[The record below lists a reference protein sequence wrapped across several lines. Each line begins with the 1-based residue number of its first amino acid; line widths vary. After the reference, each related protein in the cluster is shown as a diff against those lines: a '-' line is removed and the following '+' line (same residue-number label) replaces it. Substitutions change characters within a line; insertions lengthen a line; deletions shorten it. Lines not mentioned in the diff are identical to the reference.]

1 MLVTSKKCIAAGI
14 AIGLSFLIT
23 ATPTT
28 AETIAEHFKD
38 RMVTIHMGFP
48 GGGFFESAK
57 LAAKHMQK
65 YIPGNPEVVLAP
77 RPGRL
82 GTAVLDFLSS
92 QWAPKDGTH
101 LAMPGSLGP
110 WLPLQ
115 TSIPVKYDPLKMTY
129 IGNVN
134 SAGDTYLFV
143 RPDIG
148 IRTLVDL
155 KSKPIRVSN
164 SRGMYK
170 NFIAAINN
178 ILGTKITYVGDY
190 PSHKDAFSAMLQ
202 GKTQGVAGAG
212 VTVNAEHRRY
222 FPSLLKVGKA
232 IPILRYTSNTKNAEY
247 PNVIIAG
254 EKAATETQKQAL
266 EIIFSNQVL
275 DRPIMG
281 PPGIPLKILSV
292 LQKAFMQAMNDP
304 ALIADAKTRRINI
317 NHPMNGEGMLTFVKK
332 IYALPKPA
340 KDLAKKVLAD
350 NTFIE
355 DVNYTSFTAELSK
368 VKPKS
373 KGINAT
379 LVFKSAN
386 KSIIVELD
394 ARTTEVK
401 AYGDQIKIPP
411 FKVRSLNPG
420 MQCKVFWTGPG
431 STAGKLVC
439 DKK

>member
-1 MLVTSKKCIAAGI
+1 MLPTMRNHIATGI
-14 AIGLSFLIT
+14 AVALSLVIT
-23 ATPTT
+23 TTPSTG
-28 AETIAEHFKD
+28 ETIAEHFKD

-57 LAAKHMQK
+57 LTAKHMRK

-82 GTAVLDFLSS
+82 GTAVLDFLS

-115 TSIPVKYDPLKMTY
+115 TKIPVKYDPLKMNY

-134 SAGDTYLFV
+134 SAGDTYLLV
-143 RPDIG
+143 RPDSG
-148 IRTLVDL
+148 IKTLIDL
-155 KSKPIRVSN
+155 KTKPIRVSN

-190 PSHKDAFSAMLQ
+190 PSHKDAFKAMLQ

-222 FPSLLKVGKA
+222 FPALLKERKA
-232 IPILRYTSNTKNAEY
+232 IPILRFSSKTKSAEY
-247 PNVIIAG
+247 PDVIIAG
-254 EKAATETQKQAL
+254 EKAVTETEKQAL

-281 PPGIPLKILSV
+281 PPGIPKKILNA
-292 LQKAFMQAMNDP
+292 LQKAFMQTMNDP
-304 ALIADAKTRRINI
+304 VLIADAKTRKINI
-317 NHPMNGEGMLTFVKK
+317 IHPMNGENMLTFVKR
-332 IYALPKPA
+332 IYSLPKPA
-340 KDLAKKVLAD
+340 KELAKQVLAD
-350 NTFIE
+350 KTFIK
-355 DVNYTSFTAELSK
+355 DVNYTSFVGDLSK
-368 VKPKS
+368 VKPDN

-379 LVFKSAN
+379 LVFKSDN
-386 KSIIVELD
+386 KSVTVKLD

-401 AYGDQIKIPP
+401 AYGDQVKIPP

-420 MQCKVFWTGPG
+420 MQCNVYWTGPG

>member
-1 MLVTSKKCIAAGI
+1 MATSKNFCYVTIVIAISFLVTTKPS
-14 AIGLSFLIT
+14 
-23 ATPTT
+23 T
-28 AETIAEHFKD
+28 AENIAEHFKG
-38 RMVTIHMGFP
+38 RLVTIHMGFP

-82 GTAVLDFLSS
+82 GTAVLDFLS

-110 WLPLQ
+110 WLPMQ
-115 TSIPVKYDPLKMTY
+115 TKTPVKYDPLKMNY
-129 IGNVN
+129 IGNIN

-143 RPDIG
+143 RADTG
-148 IRTLVDL
+148 IKTLVDL
-155 KSKPIRVSN
+155 RTKPIRVSN

-178 ILGTKITYVGDY
+178 ILGTQITYVGDY
-190 PSHKDAFSAMLQ
+190 PSHKDAFTAMLL

-222 FPSLLKVGKA
+222 FPLLLKNRKA

-247 PNVIIAG
+247 PNVILAG
-254 EKAATETQKQAL
+254 KEASTETQRQAL

-281 PPGIPLKILSV
+281 PPGMPVKILKV
-292 LQKAFMQAMNDP
+292 LQKAFMLAMNDP
-304 ALIADAKTRRINI
+304 ALISDAKTKKINI
-317 NHPMNGEGMLTFVKK
+317 IHPMNGEDMFTFVKK
-332 IYALPKPA
+332 IYSLPRTA
-340 KDLAKKVLAD
+340 KELAKKALAD

-355 DVNYTSFTAELSK
+355 KVSYLSFTAELSK
-368 VKPKS
+368 VKPKG

-379 LVFKSAN
+379 LLFKSDN
-386 KSIIVELD
+386 KTITVELD

-420 MQCKVFWTGPG
+420 MKCKVFWTGPG
-431 STAGKLVC
+431 STAGQLVC